1 MSYHWF
7 NREELLKKAKEKY
20 DNGGKERAA
29 KYYRENK
36 DVIKERKRINIENV
50 RRRKRSKTAVL
61 KNRYKKLK
69 EKLR

>member
-69 EKLR
+69 EKLS